1 MSRHRLA
8 RASLRGALVLFG
20 VLGSR
25 MSSQSPP
32 DANTAFVA
40 AARAGA
46 ARYRSRDAAIAD
58 GFRPVG
64 VEFPAMGEHWVNLAR
79 VMADTLDPAMPP
91 VLIYVMVNGKPQLGG
106 VAFTDLLGRG
116 ESVGRVPG
124 ARFWHEHNGSITE
137 ESFPLQH
144 HMGLS
149 RAGAGDD
156 LRLAILH
163 VWTNIPNPAGPFAT
177 DNWTL
182 PARRLALRDDALDST
197 ASRAAALAEDASG
210 YYALMLE
217 TALHPSRAEHLAI
230 DSVLSAARADARAR
244 VAALRSGKEQ
254 PRLGESWESMWKE
267 LARRLPRRAAELR
280 ALRGEL

>member
-1 MSRHRLA
+1 VSHHRLL
-8 RASLRGALVLFG
+8 RASVRGAFILPGLFG
-20 VLGSR
+20 SR
-25 MSSQSPP
+25 LSSQSPH

-79 VMADTLDPAMPP
+79 VMADTLDPSMPP
-91 VLIYVMVNGKPQLGG
+91 VLIYVMINGTPQLGG
-106 VAFTDLLGRG
+106 VAFTNLLGRG
-116 ESVGRVPG
+116 ESLGRVPD

-149 RAGAGDD
+149 RTDAGDD

-163 VWTNIPNPAGPFAT
+163 VWTNLPNPAGPFAT

-182 PARRLALRDDALDST
+182 PARRLALRDGALDAT
-197 ASRAAALAEDASG
+197 AARAAALAEDETG

-217 TALHPSRAEHLAI
+217 TALHPSSAEHLAI
-230 DSVLSAARADARAR
+230 DSVLKAARADARAR
-244 VAALRSGKEQ
+244 VVALRSGKAQ
-254 PRLGESWESMWKE
+254 PRLGEAWESMWSE
-267 LARRLPRRAAELR
+267 LARRLPRRAADLR
-280 ALRGEL
+280 ALRAEL